1 VGHFSKLF
9 ANGEEPRRGRAVVL
23 VAALA
28 LIAALVLSACGG
40 GSSSSSSSEST
51 GASEGSGESTEASS
65 ESSGGEGSGAETSG
79 EPIPIM
85 ALGTFEATVAYPEGP
100 PAFEAQVEKINEEGG
115 VNGSELELTICN
127 DQGNPQVASHCAQEA
142 VEKHD
147 VAVMGSYSVQAAA
160 FIPILE
166 SAHIPYI
173 GADAT
178 QSIESTSEI
187 SFPIENQYGLYGSM
201 GYAAGTKGCK
211 KSGIITENYGAA
223 TASEDEAAA
232 KAFEG
237 SPDGETMVKR
247 IEVGSTTTDYA
258 PPIATLLSAGAECI
272 IAPLPPE
279 ELPKM
284 ISAIKQSSDPEA
296 QVAVTAASLPIE
308 ELESLGSQGEGMLV
322 GSAGYVPGAEGAP
335 AEVTEA
341 LKMVEEFEPSAE
353 HNTFTLAAIA
363 AVRIVAHVAE
373 EAGGEVTAESMLKGM
388 GELEEFE
395 TGVAPPYTTTK
406 EGPLPGKPRLFNLQ
420 VLAYEVQAGSK
431 QVPITSKFVDLG
443 PIIGG

>member
-1 VGHFSKLF
+1 MRLFSRLF
-9 ANGEEPRRGRAVVL
+9 GSEVSRHGRAVVL

-51 GASEGSGESTEASS
+51 TAEETSEASS
-65 ESSGGEGSGAETSG
+65 ETGGGETEASG

-100 PAFEAQVEKINEEGG
+100 PAFEAQVEKINKEGG
-115 VNGSELELTICN
+115 VNGSEIELTICN

-160 FIPILE
+160 FLPILE
-166 SAHIPYI
+166 SAHIPYV
-173 GADAT
+173 GSDAT
-178 QSIESTSEI
+178 QSIESTSEV
-187 SFPIENQYGLYGSM
+187 SFPLENQYGLYGSM

-223 TASEDEAAA
+223 TDSEDEAAA

-237 SPDGETMVKR
+237 SPDGEKMVKR

-258 PPIATLLSAGAECI
+258 APIQTLISAGAECV

-284 ISAIKQSSDPEA
+284 ISAIKQSSAPET

-308 ELESLGSQGEGMLV
+308 ELEALGKEGEGMLV

-341 LKMVEEFEPSAE
+341 LKMVEEFEPKAE
-353 HNTFTLAAIA
+353 HNTFTLAAIS

-395 TGVAPPYTTTK
+395 TGVAPAYTTTK

-420 VLAYEVQAGSK
+420 ILAYEVQAGSK
-431 QVPITSKFVDLG
+431 QVPITSEFVDLG

>member
-1 VGHFSKLF
+1 
-9 ANGEEPRRGRAVVL
+9 
-23 VAALA
+23 
-28 LIAALVLSACGG
+28 LIAALALSACGG

-51 GASEGSGESTEASS
+51 EASGETGG
-65 ESSGGEGSGAETSG
+65 GGESEASG

-85 ALGTFEATVAYPEGP
+85 ALGTFQATVDYPEGP
-100 PAFEAQVEKINEEGG
+100 PAFEAQVKEINEEGG
-115 VNGSELELTICN
+115 VNGSELELTVCN
-127 DQGNPQVASHCAQEA
+127 DQGNPQVASHCAREA

-160 FIPILE
+160 FLPILE
-166 SAHIPYI
+166 SAHIPYV

-178 QSIESTSEI
+178 QSIESTSEV
-187 SFPIENQYGLYGSM
+187 SFPLENQYGLYGSM

-211 KSGIITENYGAA
+211 KAGIITENYGAA
-223 TASEDEAAA
+223 TDSEDEAAA

-237 SPDGETMVKR
+237 SPDGEKMVKR

-308 ELESLGSQGEGMLV
+308 ELEALGAQGEGMLV
-322 GSAGYVPGAEGAP
+322 GSAGYVPGADGAP
-335 AEVTEA
+335 APVTEA

-363 AVRIVAHVAE
+363 ATRIVAHVAE
-373 EAGGEVTAESMLKGM
+373 EAGGEVSAESMLSGM

-406 EGPLPGKPRLFNLQ
+406 EGPLAGKPRLFNLQ
-420 VLAYEVQAGSK
+420 VLAYEVKGGK
-431 QVPITSKFVDLG
+431 QVPITKEFVDLG
-443 PIIGG
+443 PTIGG

>member
-1 VGHFSKLF
+1 VGLISKLF
-9 ANGEEPRRGRAVVL
+9 GHGEEPRRGRAVVL

-28 LIAALVLSACGG
+28 LIAAMVLSACGG

-65 ESSGGEGSGAETSG
+65 ETGGGEESSEASG

-100 PAFEAQVEKINEEGG
+100 PAFEAQVEKINKEGG

-211 KSGIITENYGAA
+211 NAGIITENYGAA

-237 SPDGETMVKR
+237 SPDGAKMVKR

-296 QVAVTAASLPIE
+296 QVAVTAASLPVE

-406 EGPLPGKPRLFNLQ
+406 EGPLSGKPRLFNLQ

-431 QVPITSKFVDLG
+431 QVPITKEFVDLG

>member
-1 VGHFSKLF
+1 
-9 ANGEEPRRGRAVVL
+9 
-23 VAALA
+23 
-28 LIAALVLSACGG
+28 
-40 GSSSSSSSEST
+40 
-51 GASEGSGESTEASS
+51 
-65 ESSGGEGSGAETSG
+65 
-79 EPIPIM
+79 M

-100 PAFEAQVEKINEEGG
+100 PAFEAQVEKINKEGG

-211 KSGIITENYGAA
+211 NAGIITENYGAA
-223 TASEDEAAA
+223 TESEDEAAA

-237 SPDGETMVKR
+237 SPDGAKMVKR

-322 GSAGYVPGAEGAP
+322 GLRRLRPRRRRCSGRSDR
-335 AEVTEA
+335 
-341 LKMVEEFEPSAE
+341 SAE
-353 HNTFTLAAIA
+353 DGRRIRTL
-363 AVRIVAHVAE
+363 
-373 EAGGEVTAESMLKGM
+373 G
-388 GELEEFE
+388 
-395 TGVAPPYTTTK
+395 
-406 EGPLPGKPRLFNLQ
+406 
-420 VLAYEVQAGSK
+420 
-431 QVPITSKFVDLG
+431 
-443 PIIGG
+443 

>member
-1 VGHFSKLF
+1 MPLWPRPPGNRPAMGNGWRRIQVRLFSKLF
-9 ANGEEPRRGRAVVL
+9 GIGEVPRRGRAAVL

-28 LIAALVLSACGG
+28 LIAALALSACGG
-40 GSSSSSSSEST
+40 GSSSSSSST
-51 GASEGSGESTEASS
+51 TS
-65 ESSGGEGSGAETSG
+65 ESSSGSEGTGETAAASRETSSEGSG

-100 PAFEAQVEKINEEGG
+100 PAFEAQVKKINEEGG

-147 VAVMGSYSVQAAA
+147 VAGMGSYSVQAAA

-237 SPDGETMVKR
+237 SPDGEKMVKR

-258 PPIATLLSAGAECI
+258 API
-272 IAPLPPE
+272 
-279 ELPKM
+279 
-284 ISAIKQSSDPEA
+284 Q
-296 QVAVTAASLPIE
+296 
-308 ELESLGSQGEGMLV
+308 
-322 GSAGYVPGAEGAP
+322 
-335 AEVTEA
+335 
-341 LKMVEEFEPSAE
+341 
-353 HNTFTLAAIA
+353 
-363 AVRIVAHVAE
+363 
-373 EAGGEVTAESMLKGM
+373 
-388 GELEEFE
+388 
-395 TGVAPPYTTTK
+395 
-406 EGPLPGKPRLFNLQ
+406 
-420 VLAYEVQAGSK
+420 
-431 QVPITSKFVDLG
+431 
-443 PIIGG
+443 

>member
-1 VGHFSKLF
+1 M
-9 ANGEEPRRGRAVVL
+9 
-23 VAALA
+23 AALITMLA
-28 LIAALVLSACGG
+28 LIAAVVLSACGG
-40 GSSSSSSSEST
+40 GSSSSSSSEPSGGSEAEESTTAST
-51 GASEGSGESTEASS
+51 GGSAEEEETGGSSEGSGE
-65 ESSGGEGSGAETSG
+65 
-79 EPIPIM
+79 PIPLM

-100 PAFEAQVEKINEEGG
+100 PAFEAQVKKINEEGG
-115 VNGSELELTICN
+115 VNGSEIELTICN
-127 DQGNPQVASHCAQEA
+127 DQGNPQVAAHCAQEA
-142 VEKHD
+142 VEKHI

-166 SAHIPYI
+166 AAHIPYV

-178 QSIESTSEI
+178 QTIESTAEV
-187 SFPIENQYGLYGSM
+187 SFPLENQYGLYGSM

-223 TASEDEAAA
+223 TDSEDEAAA

-237 SPDGETMVKR
+237 SPDGEKMVKR
-247 IEVGSTTTDYA
+247 VEVGSSTTDYA
-258 PPIATLLSAGAECI
+258 PPIATLISAGAECI

-308 ELESLGSQGEGMLV
+308 ELEALGSQGEGLLV

-363 AVRIVAHVAE
+363 SVRILAHVAE
-373 EAGGEVTAESMLKGM
+373 EAGGEISAESMLKGM
-388 GELEEFE
+388 GELEAFE
-395 TGVAPPYTTTK
+395 TGVAPAYTTTK

-420 VLAYEVQAGSK
+420 VLAYEVKGGK
-431 QVPITSKFVDLG
+431 QVPITKEFVDLG
-443 PIIGG
+443 PTIGG

>member
-1 VGHFSKLF
+1 VQLFSKLF
-9 ANGEEPRRGRAVVL
+9 GSDVPRRGRAAVL

-28 LIAALVLSACGG
+28 LIAALALSACGG

-51 GASEGSGESTEASS
+51 ESSGGSTEASS
-65 ESSGGEGSGAETSG
+65 ETSGGGAESSG

-100 PAFEAQVEKINEEGG
+100 PAFEAQVEKINKEGG
-115 VNGSELELTICN
+115 VNGSEIELTICN

-160 FIPILE
+160 FLPILE
-166 SAHIPYI
+166 SAHIPYV

-178 QSIESTSEI
+178 QSIESTSEV
-187 SFPIENQYGLYGSM
+187 SFPLENQYGLYGSM

-211 KSGIITENYGAA
+211 KAGIITENYGAA
-223 TASEDEAAA
+223 TDSEDEAAA

-237 SPDGETMVKR
+237 SPDGEKMVKR

-296 QVAVTAASLPIE
+296 QVAVTAASLPLE
-308 ELESLGSQGEGMLV
+308 ELEALGSQGEGMLV

-335 AEVTEA
+335 APVTEA

-373 EAGGEVTAESMLKGM
+373 VTPESMLKGM

-406 EGPLPGKPRLFNLQ
+406 EGPLSGKPRLFNLQ

-431 QVPITSKFVDLG
+431 QVPITKEFVDLG
-443 PIIGG
+443 PTIGG

>member
-1 VGHFSKLF
+1 VRLFSKLF
-9 ANGEEPRRGRAVVL
+9 GNDVPRRGRAAIL

-28 LIAALVLSACGG
+28 LIAAMALSACGG

-51 GASEGSGESTEASS
+51 
-65 ESSGGEGSGAETSG
+65 ESSGGSSETGGAAAESSG

-100 PAFEAQVEKINEEGG
+100 PAFEAQVEKINKEGG
-115 VNGSELELTICN
+115 VNGSEIELTICN

-166 SAHIPYI
+166 SAHIPYV
-173 GADAT
+173 GADAS
-178 QSIESTSEI
+178 QAIESTSEI
-187 SFPIENQYGLYGSM
+187 SFPLENQYGLYGSM

-223 TASEDEAAA
+223 TDSEDEAAA

-237 SPDGETMVKR
+237 SPDGEKMVKR

-308 ELESLGSQGEGMLV
+308 ELEALGSQGEGMLV

-335 AEVTEA
+335 AEVTAA

-363 AVRIVAHVAE
+363 ATRIVAHVAE
-373 EAGGEVTAESMLKGM
+373 EAGGEVSAESMLKGM

-406 EGPLPGKPRLFNLQ
+406 AGPLPGKPRLFNLQ

-431 QVPITSKFVDLG
+431 QVPITKEFVDLG
-443 PIIGG
+443 PAIGG

>member
-1 VGHFSKLF
+1 MGHFSKLF
-9 ANGEEPRRGRAVVL
+9 GHGEEPRRGRALVL

-51 GASEGSGESTEASS
+51 GASEESTEASS
-65 ESSGGEGSGAETSG
+65 ETSGGEEGGGEASG

-100 PAFEAQVEKINEEGG
+100 PAFEAQVEKINKEGG

-211 KSGIITENYGAA
+211 KAGIITENYGAA

-272 IAPLPPE
+272 ISPLPPE

-308 ELESLGSQGEGMLV
+308 ELEALGTQGEGMLV

-388 GELEEFE
+388 GELNEFE

-431 QVPITSKFVDLG
+431 QVPITKKFVDLG